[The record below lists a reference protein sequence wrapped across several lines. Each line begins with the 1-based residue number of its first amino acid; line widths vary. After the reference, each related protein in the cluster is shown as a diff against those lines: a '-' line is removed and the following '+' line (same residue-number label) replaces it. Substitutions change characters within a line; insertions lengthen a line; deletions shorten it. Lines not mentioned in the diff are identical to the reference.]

1 MSTTNVPH
9 PQTYTLAVLE
19 LQSPPTPP
27 STGTGTDT
35 SPVVIVTTTHKDANT
50 ILLDYP
56 PGAYTAMR
64 TFSCLGIMDF
74 SGHVTRIANSLS
86 QIHFPES
93 DRITAGEDVDV
104 ESEELDVKEGLAS
117 FRDPGSLKVVVAD
130 VVRKA
135 LRAYFAV
142 KENGEA
148 GSEAKVTVLCTWNVK
163 GHVPALL
170 AHAEPLKVPKE
181 RRCKVKVHGSP
192 RHHATAKDSQWVRDR
207 AALEATLSKDTNEGL
222 LLDEAS
228 QNLYEGLSSNF
239 YAFDRKSQSV
249 VTAPL
254 DSVLQGT
261 ILKVVLAV
269 CEKQKIPVQFKFP
282 NLRDIDHWEGAFITS
297 TSRLVLPIETI
308 ILPDGSEKKF
318 GESPA
323 IELIR
328 FHVLQECQR
337 RVEALLTAQ
346 DLE

>member
-1 MSTTNVPH
+1 MSTTKAPH
-9 PQTYTLAVLE
+9 PPTYTLAVLD
-19 LQSPPTPP
+19 LHSPPTPP

-35 SPVVIVTTTHKDANT
+35 NPVVVVTKTHKDANT

-64 TFSCLGIMDF
+64 TFSRLGIMDF
-74 SGHVTRIANSLS
+74 SGHVIRLTNSLS

-93 DRITAGEDVDV
+93 DRLTAGEDVDV
-104 ESEELDVKEGLAS
+104 ESEEWVVKKGLAP
-117 FRDPGSLKVVVAD
+117 FRDAGKLKVVVTD
-130 VVRKA
+130 VVRKV
-135 LRAYFAV
+135 LMAYFTE
-142 KENGEA
+142 KENGE
-148 GSEAKVTVLCTWNVK
+148 GEVKVTVLCTWNVK
-163 GHVPALL
+163 GYVPLLL

-192 RHHATAKDSQWVRDR
+192 RQHATAKDSQWVRDR
-207 AALEATLSKDTNEGL
+207 AALEASLSKDTNEAL

-269 CEKQKIPVQFKFP
+269 CERQNIPVEFRFP

-308 ILPDGSEKKF
+308 ILPDGSEKQF

-328 FHVLQECQR
+328 SHVLQECQR
-337 RVEALLTAQ
+337 RVEPLLTAQ